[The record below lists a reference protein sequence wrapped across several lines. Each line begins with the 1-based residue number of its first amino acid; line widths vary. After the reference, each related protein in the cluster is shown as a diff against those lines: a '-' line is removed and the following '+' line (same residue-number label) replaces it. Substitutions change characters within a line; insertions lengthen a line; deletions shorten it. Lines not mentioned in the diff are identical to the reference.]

1 MFLNGILT
9 NAEIWYSLTKEEIK
23 QLEDLDLT
31 LLRKL
36 LNVPYSTPSEAFYL
50 ELGILPIGVIIKA
63 RRVNYLHYILK
74 RKENEMLYTFFMT
87 QWNNETP
94 GDWTQQIRIDL
105 KDLEIPCNFEFIKSK
120 SSLSFKTIMKRK
132 SDILLKLLSHECGG
146 KILCKVYLCNI

>member
-1 MFLNGILT
+1 METAILLRESMFLNGILT

-63 RRVNYLHYILK
+63 WFLPAEILQK
-74 RKENEMLYTFFMT
+74 IGVIGMIFHGGLFTLQK
-87 QWNNETP
+87 
-94 GDWTQQIRIDL
+94 
-105 KDLEIPCNFEFIKSK
+105 
-120 SSLSFKTIMKRK
+120 
-132 SDILLKLLSHECGG
+132 LLKIWKLIKTKRLL
-146 KILCKVYLCNI
+146 K